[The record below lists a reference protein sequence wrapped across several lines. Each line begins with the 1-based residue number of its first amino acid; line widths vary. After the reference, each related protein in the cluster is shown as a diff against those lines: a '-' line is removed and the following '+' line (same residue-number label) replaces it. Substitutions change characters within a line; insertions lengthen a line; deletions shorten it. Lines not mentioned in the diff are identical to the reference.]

1 MNLRRSIGRGMSP
14 QDFVDGM
21 QIRTMELSGIQNT
34 KQRFITE
41 YEQFAWRNEEDRTYF
56 SGIRERSDLGH
67 CLILCTDWCPD
78 VIWNV
83 PLLLRVLETCG
94 IPGEIL
100 PMEEHLDVMDLFL
113 TDGGRAQ
120 PVAAFLNT
128 NGDVLG
134 RWGAR
139 PAYIQAA
146 MDRFKEEHPD
156 KSRPEYMSNLDRTYR
171 RIGELYRED
180 NGARYR
186 DAIIQEL
193 KILFTAFPKEARF

>member
-1 MNLRRSIGRGMSP
+1 
-14 QDFVDGM
+14 
-21 QIRTMELSGIQNT
+21 MELSGIPNT
-34 KQRFITE
+34 KRRFLTE
-41 YEQFAWRNEEDRTYF
+41 YERFAWNTEEDRKHF
-56 SGIRERSDLGH
+56 SGIRERSDVRH

-83 PLLLRVLETCG
+83 PLLLRVAETCG

-100 PMEEHLDVMDLFL
+100 PMEEHLDVMDSFL

-120 PVAAFLNT
+120 PIAVYLNAD
-128 NGDVLG
+128 GDALG

-146 MDRFKEEHPD
+146 MDRFKKENPD
-156 KSRPEYMSNLDRTYR
+156 KSRPEYKSNLDRTYR

-180 NGARYR
+180 DGARYR

-193 KILFTAFPKEARF
+193 KTLFAAFPKEARF